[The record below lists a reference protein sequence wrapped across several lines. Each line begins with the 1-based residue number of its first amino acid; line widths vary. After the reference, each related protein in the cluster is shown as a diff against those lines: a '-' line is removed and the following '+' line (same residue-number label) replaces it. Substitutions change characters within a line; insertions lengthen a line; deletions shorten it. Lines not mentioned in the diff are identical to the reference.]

1 MEREFLMREPIALLT
16 KTAGMFHRYLDK
28 KVSHTGVFPTQHRL
42 LMELDRNPACA
53 QMELAEKFGE
63 PAAAITVSLK
73 KLEKG
78 GYIVRQT
85 DRTDNRVNHVEIT
98 EKGKDVVR
106 RSLKI
111 FRETDELFFEG
122 FSEGELEQFFGFLG
136 RVKENME
143 RAERAAS
150 ADRQKK
156 GEEGKE

>member
-1 MEREFLMREPIALLT
+1 MEREFLMRESIALLT

-53 QMELAEKFGE
+53 QMELAEKFGVS
-63 PAAAITVSLK
+63 AAAITVSLK

-98 EKGKDVVR
+98 EKGKEVVR
-106 RSLKI
+106 RSLRI
-111 FRETDELFFEG
+111 FAETDGLFFEG
-122 FSEGELEQFFGFLG
+122 FSEEELERFFGFLC

-143 RAERAAS
+143 RAEKAVS
-150 ADRQKK
+150 EDRKKK